1 MVPRNNTIDGVLVMD
16 EFGCDYACGTVG
28 ESIEK
33 YNIPDDWWAE
43 FDVCDDVCPIIVIQV
58 DKIRKAPAMMDL
70 KLRIIEH
77 PDDEYAGC
85 MVFTE
90 KTAIVFKVDSM
101 SVLVKAMEMM

>member
-1 MVPRNNTIDGVLVMD
+1 MD

-28 ESIEK
+28 ESIVK

-70 KLRIIEH
+70 ELRIIEH
-77 PDDEYAGC
+77 LDMNTQDVWYSPRRLPS
-85 MVFTE
+85 FSRL
-90 KTAIVFKVDSM
+90 I
-101 SVLVKAMEMM
+101 L